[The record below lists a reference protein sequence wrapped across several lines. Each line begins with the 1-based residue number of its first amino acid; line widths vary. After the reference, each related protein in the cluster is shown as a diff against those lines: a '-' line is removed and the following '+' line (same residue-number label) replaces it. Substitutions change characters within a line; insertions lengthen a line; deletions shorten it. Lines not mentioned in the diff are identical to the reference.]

1 MFKLELDF
9 VSIFSLTTVGKD
21 ILPEVK
27 GISKEISL
35 IRRCKASTLKS
46 FYFTK
51 QNIVKT
57 TNLSLYFLFFIFF
70 MLLEAISTFNQFR
83 KYKITLI
90 KILLEAGDEIYK
102 LRIKAGKYKLGAM
115 VGKHKLEV
123 VARR

>member
-57 TNLSLYFLFFIFF
+57 TNLSLYFLLFFIFLCCLK
-70 MLLEAISTFNQFR
+70 LLARSTSSENT
-83 KYKITLI
+83 KSL
-90 KILLEAGDEIYK
+90 
-102 LRIKAGKYKLGAM
+102 
-115 VGKHKLEV
+115 
-123 VARR
+123 